1 MVFSLE
7 VRKARAGDCF
17 LLHYGSTTDPGLVVI
32 DGGPATVFESFL
44 RPRLEAIKKARKLG
58 DDAPLSL
65 DAVMVSHIDDD
76 HINGILGL
84 THELVD
90 AKEARRPPLAKIRSV
105 WHNTFDDIIGNS
117 SKQLRAAVTAS
128 FGPAALSG
136 EPDVDGLD
144 EAAAKVLASVD
155 QGFRLR
161 DDIRKLGLKPNGVFG
176 EPLVMA
182 VAKGKAQNMGKGLS
196 MRVVG
201 PQKPELIALQKEH
214 DEFLQSQEKRRTSSL
229 AAFTDTSV
237 PNVSSI
243 VVLAEV
249 SGKRMLL
256 TGDARGD
263 KVLSGLEL
271 VGLLKPGGTIDI
283 DVLKMPH
290 HGSARNLDPEF
301 FERIRASHYVF
312 SGDGEHGNPDLET
325 LQMMGDLPRS
335 SKFLI
340 HLTYPIK
347 DIDVERKKDWNK
359 EREKERGRRSKEIR
373 PDWSPVRNALAA
385 FFAKR
390 SDMDKRIHV
399 VDEDKPYIIDLLDP
413 VKF

>member
-7 VRKARAGDCF
+7 VRKARAGDCL
-17 LLHYGSTTDPGLVVI
+17 LLHYGSKTDPGLILI
-32 DGGPATVFESFL
+32 DAGPATVYSSFL
-44 RPRLEAIKKARKLG
+44 RPRLEAIRKARKL
-58 DDAPLSL
+58 DDGTPLGL

-76 HINGILGL
+76 HINGILEL

-90 AKEARRPPLAKIRSV
+90 AKEARRPAFVKIKSF

-117 SKQLRAAVTAS
+117 SQQLRAAVTAS
-128 FGPAALSG
+128 FGPASLSG

-144 EAAAKVLASVD
+144 EAAAMVLASVD
-155 QGFRLR
+155 QGLRLR
-161 DDIRKLGLKPNGVFG
+161 DDIRKLGLKANGAFG

-182 VAKGKAQNMGKGLS
+182 VAKGKARDMGKGLS
-196 MRVVG
+196 MRVIG
-201 PQKPELIALQKEH
+201 PQKAELIALQKAHEK
-214 DEFLQSQEKRRTSSL
+214 FLESHEERRTASL

-237 PNVSSI
+237 PNLSSI

-249 SGKRMLL
+249 SGKRILL

-263 KVLSGLEL
+263 KIVSGLEL
-271 VGLLKPGGTIDI
+271 VGAIKPGGTLDV

-290 HGSARNLDPEF
+290 HGSARNLAPEF
-301 FERIRASHYVF
+301 FKRVRATHYVF

-325 LQMMGDLPRS
+325 LEMMADLPRS
-335 SKFLI
+335 SKFQI

-359 EREKERGRRSKEIR
+359 EQEKQRARRSKEIR
-373 PDWSPVRNALAA
+373 ANWSTSRNGLVA
-385 FFAKR
+385 FFSKRPDMAKR
-390 SDMDKRIHV
+390 VRI
-399 VDEDKPYIIDLLDP
+399 VDGDKPYIIDLLDP

>member
-7 VRKARAGDCF
+7 VRKARAGDCL
-17 LLHYGSTTDPGLVVI
+17 LLHYGSKTDPGLIVI
-32 DGGPATVFESFL
+32 DGGPATVYDSFL

-58 DDAPLSL
+58 DAVPLGL

-84 THELVD
+84 TRELVD
-90 AKEARRPPLAKIRSV
+90 AKDARRPALAKIKSV
-105 WHNTFDDIIGNS
+105 WHNTFDDIIGKS
-117 SKQLRAAVTAS
+117 SQQLRAAVTAS

-144 EAAAKVLASVD
+144 EAAAKVLASVE
-155 QGFRLR
+155 QGVRLR
-161 DDIRKLGLKPNGVFG
+161 DDLRKLGLKANGVFG

-182 VAKGKAQNMGKGLS
+182 VAKGKALKMGKGLS
-196 MRVVG
+196 LRVCG
-201 PQKPELIALQKEH
+201 PQKVELIALQKEH
-214 DEFLQSQEKRRTSSL
+214 DDFLASQKERRTSSL

-237 PNVSSI
+237 PNLSSI

-249 SGKRMLL
+249 SGKRILL

-271 VGLLKPGGTIDI
+271 VGALKPGGTIDV
-283 DVLKMPH
+283 DVLKVPH
-290 HGSARNLDPEF
+290 HGSARNLAPEF
-301 FERIRASHYVF
+301 FQRIRAKHYVI
-312 SGDGEHGNPDLET
+312 SGDGEHGNPDRET
-325 LQMMGDLPRS
+325 LEMLGDLPRS

-359 EREKERGRRSKEIR
+359 EQEKQRARKSKEIR
-373 PDWSPVRNALAA
+373 INWSPAKHGLLA
-385 FFAKR
+385 FFGKRPDMAKR
-390 SDMDKRIHV
+390 VRI
-399 VDEDKPYIIDLLDP
+399 VDEDKPYILDLLDP
-413 VKF
+413 VKV

>member
-7 VRKARAGDCF
+7 LRKARAGDCL
-17 LLHYGSTTDPGLVVI
+17 LLHYGSKTDPGLILI
-32 DGGPATVFESFL
+32 DAGPATVYSSFL
-44 RPRLEAIKKARKLG
+44 RPRLEAIKKARKL
-58 DDAPLSL
+58 DDDTPLGL
-65 DAVMVSHIDDD
+65 DAVIVSHIDDD
-76 HINGILGL
+76 HINGILEL

-90 AKEARRPPLAKIRSV
+90 AKEARRPALVKIKSF

-117 SKQLRAAVTAS
+117 SQQLRAAVKAS

-136 EPDVDGLD
+136 EPNVDGLD
-144 EAAAKVLASVD
+144 EAAAMVLASVD

-161 DDIRKLGLKPNGVFG
+161 DDIRKLGLKPNSVFG

-182 VAKGKAQNMGKGLS
+182 VAKGKAQKMGKGLS
-196 MRVVG
+196 MRVIG
-201 PQKPELIALQKEH
+201 PQQAELIALQNTHDKFLESQKE
-214 DEFLQSQEKRRTSSL
+214 RRESSL

-237 PNVSSI
+237 PNLSSI
-243 VVLAEV
+243 VALAEV
-249 SGKRMLL
+249 SGKRILL

-271 VGLLKPGGTIDI
+271 VGAMRPGGTIDV

-290 HGSARNLDPEF
+290 HGSARNLAPEF

-325 LQMMGDLPRS
+325 LEMMGALPRS

-340 HLTYPIK
+340 HLTYSIN
-347 DIDVERKKDWNK
+347 DIDVERKKDWTK
-359 EREKERGRRSKEIR
+359 GQEKQRARQSKEVR
-373 PDWSPVRNALAA
+373 PNWSPSRNGLVA
-385 FFAKR
+385 FFAR
-390 SDMDKRIHV
+390 RPDMARRVRV
-399 VDEDKPYIIDLLDP
+399 VEEDKPYIIDLLDP
-413 VKF
+413 VNV